1 MKRSLEKEM
10 MDHAGNRADLL
21 EGDLANL
28 RLLNRLLGGHRAA
41 LTGLKRVV
49 GPRGAPGVSLLDV
62 GTGSADIP
70 AAIVRW
76 ARRQGLSVRV
86 VAVEADPVSVAVARR
101 LTRNLPEISV
111 LQADA
116 RNLPF
121 KPASF
126 DFVFCSQLLHHFSAG
141 EIPLLL
147 KKWSALARRAI
158 LISDLVRHP
167 LAYLGIRLLTLLLTR
182 NQMTRADAPLSVRRS
197 FTIPE
202 WSELLRQAAIGELC
216 LRPVFPFRLLA
227 LFPLRG

>member
-1 MKRSLEKEM
+1 M
-10 MDHAGNRADLL
+10 MDHAGNPADLL

-41 LTGLKRVV
+41 LTGLRRVV
-49 GPRGAPGVSLLDV
+49 GPREAPGLSLLDV

-86 VAVEADPVSVAVARR
+86 VAVEANPVTAAAARR

-126 DFVFCSQLLHHFSAG
+126 DFVFCSQLLHHFSEG

-167 LAYLGIRLLTLLLTR
+167 LAYLGIRLLTLLFTR
-182 NQMTRADAPLSVRRS
+182 NEMTRADAPLSVRRS

-216 LRPVFPFRLLA
+216 LWPVFPFRLLA
-227 LFPLRG
+227 LFPLPG